1 MAMNRG
7 NKGRRLSREKLPTHN
22 GRGEKAGAT
31 LHCSRR
37 RGDMAR
43 CCTEACGRGIGRAAR
58 SGPVRAWQLNGREE
72 PDRPARP
79 ACKRLER
86 DESAEPLE
94 RDESA
99 REISRGL
106 YARQVSLFF
115 LNFEIYFLYL
125 FRIHYSLINMF

>member
-7 NKGRRLSREKLPTHN
+7 NKGRRLSREKLPAHN

-31 LHCSRR
+31 LHCSTR

-86 DESAEPLE
+86 DESAEPVE

-106 YARQVSLFF
+106 YARLVSLFF
-115 LNFEIYFLYL
+115 LISKFISFIYLEYI
-125 FRIHYSLINMF
+125 IH